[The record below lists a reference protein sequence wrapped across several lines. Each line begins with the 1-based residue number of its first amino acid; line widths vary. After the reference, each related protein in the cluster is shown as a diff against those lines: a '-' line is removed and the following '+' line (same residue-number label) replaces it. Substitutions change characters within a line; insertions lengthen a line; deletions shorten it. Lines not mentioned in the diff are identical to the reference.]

1 MILKHNK
8 IKEFN
13 MENRGLVLLSKFSVS
28 ARRLIGVVNPARL
41 IKDHEYSAQ
50 IFQKV
55 SEFGDEELIMLSL
68 EVQNMLGMMSITTTP
83 TPEKVVSIKPVEVIE
98 QKYMYGA
105 RS

>member
-1 MILKHNK
+1 
-8 IKEFN
+8 

-28 ARRLIGVVNPARL
+28 ARRLIGVVNPAKL
-41 IKDHEYSAQ
+41 IKDSEYSAQ

-55 SEFGDEELIMLSL
+55 SEMGDEELILLSL
-68 EVQNMLGMMSITTTP
+68 EVQNMLGMMAVSATHSAK
-83 TPEKVVSIKPVEVIE
+83 KVVPIKAVEPIE

>member
-1 MILKHNK
+1 
-8 IKEFN
+8 

-28 ARRLIGVVNPARL
+28 ARRLIGVVNPAKL
-41 IKDHEYSAQ
+41 IKDSEYSAQ

-55 SEFGDEELIMLSL
+55 SEMGDEELILLSL
-68 EVQNMLGMMSITTTP
+68 EVQNMLGLMAVSATP
-83 TPEKVVSIKPVEVIE
+83 SATKVVSIKPLEAVE